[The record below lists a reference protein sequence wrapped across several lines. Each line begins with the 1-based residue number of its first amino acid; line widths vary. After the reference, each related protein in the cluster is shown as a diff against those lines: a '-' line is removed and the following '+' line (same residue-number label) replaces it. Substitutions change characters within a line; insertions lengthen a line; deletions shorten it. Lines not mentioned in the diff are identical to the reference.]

1 MQEQTTA
8 DSQPKDRCKTAFN
21 PANLDLKQNIEISGG
36 NASDAPTMKVKQI
49 TPTIRQDRPPWF
61 YTACQL
67 TSDRFVKTFV
77 TESVCKNPSN
87 AYLTVMTKL
96 NREELIR
103 LVDHIMTTSGCIV
116 DVDALLSRLEQN
128 VPHPNVSELIFNPP
142 SGKAMTA
149 EQIVDLALSY

>member
-1 MQEQTTA
+1 MQQTATA
-8 DSQPKDRCKTAFN
+8 DSQPEDRCKTAFN
-21 PANLDLKQNIEISGG
+21 AANLNLKQNIEISGS
-36 NASDAPTMKVKQI
+36 NASPPTIKVKQI
-49 TPTIRQDRPPWF
+49 TPTIRHDRPPWF

-67 TSDRFVKTFV
+67 TSDRFVTTFA
-77 TESVCKNPSN
+77 TESVCKNWSN
-87 AYLTVMTKL
+87 AYLTGMTKL